1 MSIVK
6 TFKGKTAGGI
16 LKTAKVCEMRAGN
29 YEVVVSHPHE
39 CIAMIGARKDGF
51 GGSVYDVLV
60 LSDVNGVVARMEMS
74 DKALARMES
83 LKDECDAMYDA
94 AGRK

>member
-16 LKTAKVCEMRAGN
+16 LNTAKVCEMRAGN
-29 YEVVVSHPHE
+29 YEVVVSYPHE
-39 CIAMIGARKDGF
+39 CSATIGERSNER
-51 GGSVYDVLV
+51 GGRVYDVLV

-74 DKALARMES
+74 DKALTRMES
-83 LKDECDAMYDA
+83 LQDECDAMYDA